1 MIKNAKSPLLDGLLT
16 ATFPMAGVTQDDLAR
31 LIRVADC
38 KLIDSIEINQK
49 NINTIYFSQLKK
61 SDALLK
67 KLSRSVKKITS
78 VEEFQGFI
86 SSLEDEED
94 QEFEHSEVPQEVY
107 QFDFIKEL
115 VEDEKRNIKN
125 LLMTSQVQRKK
136 QAEVIYKSAQ

>member
-1 MIKNAKSPLLDGLLT
+1 MGTSRCPA
-16 ATFPMAGVTQDDLAR
+16 
-31 LIRVADC
+31 
-38 KLIDSIEINQK
+38 
-49 NINTIYFSQLKK
+49 KK

-86 SSLEDEED
+86 SSLEDEQD
-94 QEFEHSEVPQEVY
+94 QQFENSEVPQEVY

-125 LLMTSQVQRKK
+125 LLMTSQVRRKK
-136 QAEVIYKSAQ
+136 KLK